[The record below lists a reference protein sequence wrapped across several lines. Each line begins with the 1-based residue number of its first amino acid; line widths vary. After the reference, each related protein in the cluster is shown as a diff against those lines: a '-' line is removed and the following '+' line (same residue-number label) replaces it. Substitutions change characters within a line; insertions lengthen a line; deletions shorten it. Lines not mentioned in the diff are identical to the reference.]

1 MPLLQ
6 TARQHP
12 DDDLLALDAGAPPS
26 TGRGPAP
33 EPGLAPEL
41 RDLFRSF
48 TNAQRA
54 PRTRHEYE
62 KYLKDF
68 IMGTGI
74 RTRDQLLATKSDQVI
89 EYRNALQARG
99 LSPSTINGRLV
110 AVRGL
115 FGRLFKSGEIAGN
128 PADAGL
134 VPGLQV
140 SAVSRTEGLTENE
153 VKAVIGTCHG
163 TLRGLRDRALL
174 MTLFY
179 EGLRRSEASKLRYRD
194 ISTKK
199 GLLEVKGAKNNP
211 YDTIRLRPEVRQA
224 IEDYLEV
231 LNRDLERLR
240 TGPDDPVFVSLSRLR
255 SFGKRL
261 APSSI
266 NEIVKDRV
274 KEAEIGRRI
283 TAHSLR
289 HTVTTLALA
298 GGVPVQQVQRHL
310 RHKDVATTLRYDR
323 ERDVRRNPTLDALP
337 RMD

>member
-1 MPLLQ
+1 M
-6 TARQHP
+6 THERQPEHQ
-12 DDDLLALDAGAPPS
+12 
-26 TGRGPAP
+26 AP
-33 EPGLAPEL
+33 EAAPGPGGDPDSELAPEL
-41 RDLFRSF
+41 REVLRAF

-68 IMGTGI
+68 VRWAGI
-74 RTRDQLLATKSDQVI
+74 RTRDELLATKSDQVI
-89 EYRNALQARG
+89 EYRNALQTRG

-115 FGRLFKSGEIAGN
+115 FGRLFKAGDIAGN
-128 PADAGL
+128 PADPDL

-140 SAVSRTEGLTENE
+140 SDVSRTEGLSQDE
-153 VKAVIGTCHG
+153 VKAIITTCDG

-194 ISTKK
+194 ITTKK

-211 YDTIRLRPEVRQA
+211 YDTIRLRPEVQTA

-231 LNRDLERLR
+231 LNRELQRLR

-266 NEIVKDRV
+266 NEIVKGRV
-274 KEAEIGRRI
+274 KEAEIGRRV

-298 GGVPVQQVQRHL
+298 NGVPVQQVQRHL

-323 ERDVRRNPTLDALP
+323 ERDVRKNPTLDLLP
-337 RMD
+337 PVG

>member
-1 MPLLQ
+1 MSQDPNPVSEAGGASPAADESPVQPPQDIL
-6 TARQHP
+6 
-12 DDDLLALDAGAPPS
+12 DLL
-26 TGRGPAP
+26 
-33 EPGLAPEL
+33 
-41 RDLFRSF
+41 RSF
-48 TNAQRA
+48 TNSQRA

-62 KYLKDF
+62 KYLRDF
-68 IMGTGI
+68 VGFSRARSREDILGI
-74 RTRDQLLATKSDQVI
+74 RSDRVI

-115 FGRLFKSGEIAGN
+115 FGRLFKTGLIGGN
-128 PADAGL
+128 PADPDL

-140 SAVSRTEGLTENE
+140 SAVSRTEGLSEDE
-153 VKAVIGTCHG
+153 VKAILDTCDG

-194 ISTKK
+194 ITTKK

-224 IEDYLEV
+224 IEDYLEI
-231 LNRDLERLR
+231 LNRDLRRLR

-255 SFGKRL
+255 SFGRRL

-266 NEIVKDRV
+266 NELV
-274 KEAEIGRRI
+274 KERVRAAGIDRRV

-298 GGVPVQQVQRHL
+298 AGVPVQQVQRHL
-310 RHKDVATTLRYDR
+310 RHKDISTTLRYDR
-323 ERDVRRNPTLDALP
+323 ERDVRKNPTLDALP
-337 RMD
+337 RF

>member
-1 MPLLQ
+1 M
-6 TARQHP
+6 THERHP
-12 DDDLLALDAGAPPS
+12 DLEIPEAPASSPADQELELALD
-26 TGRGPAP
+26 
-33 EPGLAPEL
+33 L
-41 RDLFRSF
+41 RDTLRGF

-62 KYLKDF
+62 KYLRDF
-68 IMGTGI
+68 VRWARI
-74 RTRDQLLATKSDQVI
+74 RTRVELVGTTSDQVI

-115 FGRLFKSGEIAGN
+115 FGRLFKAGDIPGN
-128 PADAGL
+128 PADPDL

-140 SAVSRTEGLTENE
+140 SDVSRTEGLSEEE
-153 VKAVIGTCHG
+153 VQAIIATCDG

-194 ISTKK
+194 ITTKK

-211 YDTIRLRPEVRQA
+211 YDTIRLRLEVRQA
-224 IEDYLEV
+224 IENYLEV
-231 LNRDLERLR
+231 LNRDLQRLR

-266 NEIVKDRV
+266 NEIVKLRV
-274 KEAEIGRRI
+274 KEAKIGRRV

-298 GGVPVQQVQRHL
+298 NGVPVQQVQRHL

-337 RMD
+337 RLE

>member
-1 MPLLQ
+1 MSFRWLGLPFLQ

-12 DDDLLALDAGAPPS
+12 
-26 TGRGPAP
+26 
-33 EPGLAPEL
+33 
-41 RDLFRSF
+41 
-48 TNAQRA
+48 
-54 PRTRHEYE
+54 
-62 KYLKDF
+62 
-68 IMGTGI
+68 
-74 RTRDQLLATKSDQVI
+74 I
-89 EYRNALQARG
+89 EYRNALQSRG

-110 AVRGL
+110 AIRGL
-115 FGRLFKSGEIAGN
+115 LGRLFKSGEIPGN
-128 PADAGL
+128 PADADL

-140 SAVSRTEGLTENE
+140 SAVSRTEGLSEDE
-153 VKAVIGTCHG
+153 VKAIIGTCDG

-179 EGLRRSEASKLRYRD
+179 EGLRRSEASNLRYRD
-194 ISTKK
+194 ITTKK

-211 YDTIRLRPEVRQA
+211 YDTIRLRPEVRTA

-231 LNRDLERLR
+231 LNRDLQRLR

-274 KEAEIGRRI
+274 KETEIGRRI

-298 GGVPVQQVQRHL
+298 NGVPVKQVQRHL
-310 RHKDVATTLRYDR
+310 RHKDV
-323 ERDVRRNPTLDALP
+323 
-337 RMD
+337 

>member
-1 MPLLQ
+1 MTDERPRELPAGSPAAESPGTHPLAQ
-6 TARQHP
+6 
-12 DDDLLALDAGAPPS
+12 D
-26 TGRGPAP
+26 
-33 EPGLAPEL
+33 L
-41 RDLFRSF
+41 RDAIRSF

-62 KYLKDF
+62 KYIKDF
-68 IMGTGI
+68 IGFAGIGTRG
-74 RTRDQLLATKSDQVI
+74 DLLATKADQII

-115 FGRLFKSGEIAGN
+115 FGRLFKTGEVAGN
-128 PADAGL
+128 PADADL

-140 SAVSRTEGLTENE
+140 SAVSRTEGLSADE
-153 VKAVIGTCHG
+153 VKAVIASCDG
-163 TLRGLRDRALL
+163 TLGGLRDRALL

-231 LNRDLERLR
+231 LNRELRRLQ

-266 NEIVKDRV
+266 NEIVKERV
-274 KEAEIGRRI
+274 KAAGIGRRV

-310 RHKDVATTLRYDR
+310 RHKDISTTLSYDR
-323 ERDVRRNPTLDALP
+323 EREVRKNPTLDVLP
-337 RMD
+337 GVG

>member
-1 MPLLQ
+1 MS
-6 TARQHP
+6 
-12 DDDLLALDAGAPPS
+12 DDRRLGLEAALSRDPGAG
-26 TGRGPAP
+26 TPAP
-33 EPGLAPEL
+33 QKALEKPQELAQDL
-41 RDLFRSF
+41 RDVLRSF
-48 TNAQRA
+48 TNSQRA

-62 KYLKDF
+62 KYLVDF
-68 IMGTGI
+68 VRFSHIS
-74 RTRDQLLATKSDQVI
+74 TRQELLALKSDHVI

-99 LSPSTINGRLV
+99 LAPSTINGRLV

-115 FGRLFKSGEIAGN
+115 FGRLFKCGDLPGN
-128 PADAGL
+128 PADADL

-140 SAVSRTEGLTENE
+140 SAVSRTEGLSADE
-153 VKAVIGTCHG
+153 VKAMIASCDG
-163 TLRGLRDRALL
+163 TLGGLRDRALL

-194 ISTKK
+194 ITTKK

-231 LNRDLERLR
+231 LNRELRRLQ

-255 SFGKRL
+255 SFGQRL
-261 APSSI
+261 ASSSI

-274 KEAEIGRRI
+274 KAAGIDQRA

-289 HTVTTLALA
+289 HYVTKRIMSRSFALDLLQLYQSSVGSTSALA
-298 GGVPVQQVQRHL
+298 EQVKSVIGQWISPSL
-310 RHKDVATTLRYDR
+310 QA
-323 ERDVRRNPTLDALP
+323 
-337 RMD
+337 